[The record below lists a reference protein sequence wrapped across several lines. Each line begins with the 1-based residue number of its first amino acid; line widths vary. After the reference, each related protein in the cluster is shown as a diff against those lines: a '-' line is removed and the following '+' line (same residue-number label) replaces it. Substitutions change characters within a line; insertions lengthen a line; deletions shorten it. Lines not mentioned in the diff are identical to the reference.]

1 MQHLLQIA
9 LFINKSALMQFNNP
23 QRNKMIVTLTAIDR
37 SSVTLHVFCFFMI
50 LMYFVIQS
58 C

>member
-1 MQHLLQIA
+1 M
-9 LFINKSALMQFNNP
+9 NKSALMQFNNP

-37 SSVTLHVFCFFMI
+37 SSVALHVFCFFMI